1 MKNNRMSNNKIAL
14 YAVFIALAMVFG
26 YIEMLV
32 PTFFFVPGMKLGLTN
47 IVVLVA
53 LYKMGEKEAFVIN
66 IVRIILACV
75 LFGNMVS
82 LLYSMAGGILSTVI
96 MIILKRMEINMIIVS
111 IAGAVAHN
119 AGQIL
124 VASILLETSGIWWY
138 MLVLWFFGIIS
149 GFLIGILGSL
159 IIKRIM

>member
-1 MKNNRMSNNKIAL
+1 
-14 YAVFIALAMVFG
+14 
-26 YIEMLV
+26 
-32 PTFFFVPGMKLGLTN
+32 
-47 IVVLVA
+47 
-53 LYKMGEKEAFVIN
+53 
-66 IVRIILACV
+66 
-75 LFGNMVS
+75 MVS

-96 MIILKRMEINMIIVS
+96 MIILKRMGINMIIVS